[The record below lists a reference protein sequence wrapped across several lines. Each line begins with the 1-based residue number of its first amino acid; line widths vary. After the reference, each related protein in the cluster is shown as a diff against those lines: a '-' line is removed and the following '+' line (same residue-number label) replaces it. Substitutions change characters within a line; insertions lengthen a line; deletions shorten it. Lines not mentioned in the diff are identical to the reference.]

1 MNTAELQFLLG
12 LSVKGTILL
21 GATALASILAR
32 RARASVRHALWAA
45 GLTGLLLVPVL
56 AAGLPRWEVVSLPL
70 AVAPVPSVYPVG
82 PLRRSTEAAATL
94 PLAESAT
101 GASSVSGG
109 AKESVEG
116 APAVGTVP
124 RLSVGEMAFLI
135 WASGAALI
143 LAWVIFGHFRVRSIV
158 RASTPMLSPL
168 WRSSVEEALEITADE
183 LRVEFRETV
192 ATMPMASGLLRP
204 VVLLPASGIAWTP
217 DHRRDVVLHE
227 LAHVRRRDC
236 LTHLACRIACA
247 VHWFNPLAWLAAR
260 QARVEREHAC
270 DDAVLATGALPSSYA
285 QALLDTAR
293 RSRPAWATA
302 AAGLTMARQSHLS
315 TRLLAVLDE
324 RRRRGRL
331 GRTAFG
337 TASLGTLA
345 LLIPVA
351 ALAPAREPGPPIAS
365 STASSH
371 SQTAGSKDG
380 LPAPAAGGV
389 TFARP
394 TASTPA
400 ARVIQ
405 AGLPCPYTSKGSHR
419 SVQLSSSVRI
429 TGMGSTDDGKGNR
442 WVAWTGADCS
452 IVVHVVG
459 EPVFTDDETD
469 VAEFRGSGRFTVT
482 HAEGN
487 SEREYEV
494 RGDGTSLTRRYT
506 VDGAE
511 RPMDE
516 AAHRWGA
523 ALVLQY
529 IRQSGYQAE
538 TRTQRILR
546 ANGMPGLIDEIEAI
560 PSGWARGRYYAAG
573 IAVRPEAADVRV
585 LLDHA
590 GTHLDSDYEKGR
602 ILAVLPSRLLGE
614 PGVRASYLGVT
625 RGMES
630 DYEKAKAL
638 LTASASGLDPASTET
653 ALQAATTLTSSY
665 ERSRVLVAVSKTA
678 PPQGDLDPLYFD
690 AVSGIDSDYEKAKV
704 LTAYAQHPGLGA
716 TGLNRLY
723 EAAGG
728 ITSAYELANLLIAS
742 IATSGSAG
750 ARCDGYLASVTKI
763 DSDFEKARAMSALQG
778 AGPLTPACAKRAT
791 VVTGTI
797 QSNNDRARVLV
808 EYAARGLLTDATRAD
823 FFGAARGMESSF
835 ELRRVLTAV
844 LAQGQLSQAVLLDLL
859 ETAGGI
865 DSDND
870 LASVLVTAA
879 GAGMIV
885 DSVRPAYLRAAGRMS
900 SDYERRRAL
909 TAIGAR

>member
-1 MNTAELQFLLG
+1 MNTAALQFLLG

-21 GATALASILAR
+21 AATALAAILAR

-70 AVAPVPSVYPVG
+70 AVAPAPAPDPVDPSSGSQGVPAAPTRRGNSPVVTSVP
-82 PLRRSTEAAATL
+82 AAA
-94 PLAESAT
+94 EQSF
-101 GASSVSGG
+101 
-109 AKESVEG
+109 ER
-116 APAVGTVP
+116 APTVGTTP
-124 RLSVGEMAFLI
+124 GKSVAETVFLL
-135 WASGAALI
+135 WASGATLI
-143 LAWVIFGHFRVRSIV
+143 LAWLIFGHLRVRSIV
-158 RASTPMLSPL
+158 RASSPALSAA
-168 WRSSVEEALEITADE
+168 WRRSVQEALEITDDE

-192 ATMPMASGLLRP
+192 ATMPMACGILRP
-204 VVLLPASGIAWTP
+204 AVLLPASGIAWTP

-302 AAGLTMARQSHLS
+302 AAGLTMARPSHLS

-345 LLIPVA
+345 LLVPVA
-351 ALAPAREPGPPIAS
+351 ALAPAREPAP
-365 STASSH
+365 
-371 SQTAGSKDG
+371 
-380 LPAPAAGGV
+380 PAASP
-389 TFARP
+389 TAPFQFASVGSTDKPSARRAESLAAARQP
-394 TASTPA
+394 ASTPA
-400 ARVIQ
+400 TQVAQ
-405 AGLPCPYTSKGSHR
+405 SGLPCPYSPRGARTVR
-419 SVQLSSSVRI
+419 VSSSLRI
-429 TGMGSTDDGKGNR
+429 TGMGSADDGKGNR
-442 WVAWTGADCS
+442 HVVWTGVDCS
-452 IVVHVVG
+452 VVVHVIG
-459 EPVFTDDETD
+459 EPVFSDDETD

-482 HAEGN
+482 HAQGN
-487 SEREYEV
+487 SERVYEV
-494 RGDGTSLTRRYT
+494 RGDGTLLTRRYS

-516 AAHRWGA
+516 AARRWGA

-529 IRQSGYQAE
+529 IRQTAYQAE
-538 TRTQRILR
+538 ARTQRILR
-546 ANGMPGLIDEIEAI
+546 AKGMPGLIDEIEAI

-573 IAVRPEAADVRV
+573 IAARPGAADVSV

-590 GTHLDSDYEKGR
+590 GTHLDSDHEKGR
-602 ILAVLPSRLLGE
+602 ILAVLPSKLLGQ

-638 LTASASGLDPASTET
+638 LTVSAGGLDPASTRT
-653 ALQAATTLTSSY
+653 ALEAATTLTSAY
-665 ERSRVLVAVSKTA
+665 ERGRVLVAVIKTA
-678 PPQGDLDPLYFD
+678 PSQGELDPLYFD
-690 AVSGIDSDYEKAKV
+690 AVIGVDSDYEKAKV
-704 LTAYAQHPGLGA
+704 LTAYAQHPGISA
-716 TGLNRLY
+716 AGLDRLY
-723 EAAGG
+723 QAAGG
-728 ITSAYELANLLIAS
+728 ITSAYELANVLVAS
-742 IATSGSAG
+742 IAKSGSAG
-750 ARCDGYLASVTKI
+750 ARCDGYLTAVTKI
-763 DSDFEKARAMSALQG
+763 DSDFEKARAMSALQL
-778 AGPLTPACAKRAT
+778 AGPHSADCAKRAA

-797 QSNNDRARVLV
+797 QSNNERARVLI

-879 GAGMIV
+879 GTGMIV
-885 DSVRPAYLRAAGRMS
+885 ESVRPAYLRAAGRVT
-900 SDYERRRAL
+900 SDYERKRAL